1 MDSELL
7 PALISPCGPCKCLR
21 RPAAATGGPAF
32 TMAGRISPGPASTT
46 AALTPGPGAYPK
58 AAAAVDATLP
68 GQPAFTMGVRP
79 SSPGGGAGGEG
90 GGRTASPGP
99 GQYDPADVDALSA
112 PAWTMGAKL
121 KPPGGMEGGV
131 SFSEYQRGWRQYNRD
146 HVPDCT
152 DNACTAQFSPCC

>member
-1 MDSELL
+1 
-7 PALISPCGPCKCLR
+7 
-21 RPAAATGGPAF
+21 
-32 TMAGRISPGPASTT
+32 MAGRISPGPVSSA

-79 SSPGGGAGGEG
+79 SGSAGGGGGGE

-99 GQYDPADVDALSA
+99 GQYDPADVEVLSG

-121 KPPGGMEGGV
+121 QAPGRTGTV
-131 SFSEYQRGWRQYNRD
+131 ISAPFTAT
-146 HVPDCT
+146 VPDMYCSVQYQT
-152 DNACTAQFSPCC
+152 SNCCLQAQYVNQRVVPAFAGAPEKRH